1 MTERCL
7 QEPREGL
14 PRHLAGPH
22 GELVMPDAAEPA
34 HMSIDGNI
42 ERGIGENEIGA
53 LVLQEMIVALGMSGI
68 AAQQPMPIE
77 EP

>member
-1 MTERCL
+1 
-7 QEPREGL
+7 
-14 PRHLAGPH
+14 
-22 GELVMPDAAEPA
+22 
-34 HMSIDGNI
+34 MSIDGNI

>member
-22 GELVMPDAAEPA
+22 GELAMADAAEP
-34 HMSIDGNI
+34 HTCPSIGNI

-53 LVLQEMIVALGMSGI
+53 LILQEMIVALGMSGI

-77 EP
+77 